1 MKHPPTL
8 WYNAGFSMINLGLG
22 GWVLYHTHTN
32 ELNIIDLA
40 LYGQVSFF
48 FFNPLP
54 VNLTEEKTKTDAIL
68 ELKNRKIK

>member
-54 VNLTEEKTKTDAIL
+54 VNLIEEKTKTDAIL

>member
-8 WYNAGFSMINLGLG
+8 RYNAGFSMINLGLG

-54 VNLTEEKTKTDAIL
+54 VNLIEEKTKTDAIL

>member
-1 MKHPPTL
+1 
-8 WYNAGFSMINLGLG
+8 MINLGLG

-54 VNLTEEKTKTDAIL
+54 VNLIEEKTKTDAIL

>member
-1 MKHPPTL
+1 MKYPPTL

-54 VNLTEEKTKTDAIL
+54 VNLIEEKTKTDAIL

>member
-8 WYNAGFSMINLGLG
+8 RYNAGFSMINLGLG

-48 FFNPLP
+48 F
-54 VNLTEEKTKTDAIL
+54 LTLFQLT
-68 ELKNRKIK
+68 